1 MGFFREEKKKQN
13 EAQLEDFPLL
23 DPPAAIAVK
32 PPSPPGDESDEP
44 GELPED
50 TRKQIK
56 KNPIEMWSDPLKFKQ
71 WVKVTRQVAI
81 EALDDRV
88 ANETYGAA
96 LWKFREAAL
105 SGDYTA
111 TRSMEIWLNWAS
123 KKLRERKNPPT
134 PVNNKNAANFGARD
148 PE

>member
-23 DPPAAIAVK
+23 DPPAAIAAK
-32 PPSPPGDESDEP
+32 APPPGDESDEP

-56 KNPIEMWSDPLKFKQ
+56 KNPIEAWSDPLKFKQ

-105 SGDYTA
+105 NGDYTA

-134 PVNNKNAANFGARD
+134 PVNNPHAANFGAR
-148 PE
+148 ETE